1 MATAALYINRP
12 TAGGVDGEAVT
23 ENEQGSPKMVLAAQR
38 GLWSLALPIAV
49 RASGESVYLVRITPK
64 GPKSGRIRLSYNG
77 ADWLSAGA
85 FVFFEQVS
93 TVNTLFYAQSYIEE
107 ESEYVDDLTNYLE
120 LSYLP
125 PV

>member
-12 TAGGVDGEAVT
+12 TAGGVDGDAVT
-23 ENEQGSPKMVLAAQR
+23 ESEQGSPKMVLAAQR

-49 RASGESVYLVRITPK
+49 RSSNGSVYLARVTPK
-64 GPKSGRIRLSYNG
+64 GPKAGQIRLSYNG
-77 ADWLSAGA
+77 ENWLSPGS
-85 FVFFEQVS
+85 FVFFEQVA

-107 ESEYVDDLTNYLE
+107 EAEYVDDLTNYLE